1 MVRKLKHHEQKLLR
15 KVDFITYKSDH
26 GHRAAAVCRRY
37 AISNPDDYAKYNRLC
52 GSLRKL
58 AHLLSLLPP
67 DHAPRLA
74 LTRTLIAKL
83 HSIGLLPSSLSSL
96 PDSSLSAIS
105 KLSTSRFCRRR
116 LGVVM
121 TRLHM
126 SPTVQAANRF
136 IEQGHVRVGTDEVTD
151 PAFLVTRS
159 MEDWVTW
166 TQGSKV
172 AEKIKGWKGDKDD
185 FVGV

>member
-1 MVRKLKHHEQKLLR
+1 
-15 KVDFITYKSDH
+15 
-26 GHRAAAVCRRY
+26 
-37 AISNPDDYAKYNRLC
+37 
-52 GSLRKL
+52 
-58 AHLLSLLPP
+58 
-67 DHAPRLA
+67 
-74 LTRTLIAKL
+74 
-83 HSIGLLPSSLSSL
+83 
-96 PDSSLSAIS
+96 
-105 KLSTSRFCRRR
+105 
-116 LGVVM
+116 
-121 TRLHM
+121 M